1 MSRLENLIEEI
12 ERTFN
17 MGALGFSAE
26 KMAKFVIAS
35 DNRAPLTLAYAGK
48 DGKIILDERIHN
60 LSSLVGVKIGCD
72 ADNPEVSIVILFDTI
87 KSKDLEAMGCK
98 RSITLAKLR
107 KFAKQKIHPAAKV
120 INKSVATML
129 WNNAFDYYT
138 LNYMLSKKGVEIPG
152 IMVLQSF
159 EDSDANNSNL
169 VRWNHPRTAW
179 VYEEG
184 LDKCAI
190 EFDTPFLCYF
200 KVN

>member
-1 MSRLENLIEEI
+1 MSRFDEI
-12 ERTFN
+12 KHEILGTFN
-17 MGALGFSAE
+17 MEALMFSADE
-26 KMAKFVIAS
+26 MAERVVAS
-35 DNRAPLTLAYAGK
+35 SNESPLLLVYVDR
-48 DGKIILDERIHN
+48 DGKMILDKRIHN
-60 LSSLVGVKIGCD
+60 LSSLVGVQIGCD
-72 ADNPEVSIVILFDTI
+72 ADDPEVLIVILFDTI